1 MKERKLKYCILCLG
15 IIVIGGMIGL
25 AIYNSVATTTDK
37 SKTISKS
44 NDLIQYLEK
53 TLEIELN
60 DYVEVA
66 EGEVTMKEGEEDIG
80 VVKVKVLMEYEEKVI
95 ELLKD
100 NFWEITGNPYVQVPP
115 FPPNSL
121 VQEVETK
128 EWKYTF
134 SCFRDGKYAKTREI
148 TLLVAYDDGGMY
160 IYVEIL

>member
-1 MKERKLKYCILCLG
+1 MKEKKLKYCIFCLG

-25 AIYNSVATTTDK
+25 AIYNSVTTTMDK

-80 VVKVKVLMEYEEKVI
+80 VVKVKVLMEYEEKII

-100 NFWEITGNPYVQVPP
+100 IFLEIDGNSHPGVLP
-115 FPPNSL
+115 FPSNSL
-121 VQEVETK
+121 VKEVETK
-128 EWKYTF
+128 EWEYTF
-134 SCFRDGKYAKTREI
+134 LGLREGKYAKTKRMI
-148 TLLVAYDDGGMY
+148 MLSARDDHGMH
-160 IYVEIL
+160 IYFWE

>member
-80 VVKVKVLMEYEEKVI
+80 VVKVKVLMEYEENII
-95 ELLKD
+95 ELLKEK
-100 NFWEITGNPYVQVPP
+100 FLEIDGNSHPGVLP
-115 FPPNSL
+115 FPSNSL
-121 VQEVETK
+121 VKEVETK
-128 EWKYTF
+128 EWEYTF
-134 SCFRDGKYAKTREI
+134 WCLGEGKYAKTRRMI
-148 TLLVAYDDGGMY
+148 VLVAHDDHGMY
-160 IYVEIL
+160 VYFWE